1 MSCSMFCCCNA
12 GSDCC
17 NEHTRTIA
25 ANPVADE
32 KCQFS
37 YLHGGHLENVAYFQ
51 FFLMFI
57 GIVDHESMETYTK
70 IVFLTGL
77 EPKILPKT

>member
-1 MSCSMFCCCNA
+1 MRGSSNVMFN
-12 GSDCC
+12 GYFLSGRNFDLKF
-17 NEHTRTIA
+17 H
-25 ANPVADE
+25 
-32 KCQFS
+32 FS

-57 GIVDHESMETYTK
+57 GFVDHESMEIYTK

-77 EPKILPKT
+77 EAKILPKT

>member
-1 MSCSMFCCCNA
+1 MLSSSMDVPCCGQCIGPNF
-12 GSDCC
+12 DL
-17 NEHTRTIA
+17 
-25 ANPVADE
+25 
-32 KCQFS
+32 KCHFS

-57 GIVDHESMETYTK
+57 GFVDHESMEIFTK

-77 EPKILPKT
+77 EAKILPKT